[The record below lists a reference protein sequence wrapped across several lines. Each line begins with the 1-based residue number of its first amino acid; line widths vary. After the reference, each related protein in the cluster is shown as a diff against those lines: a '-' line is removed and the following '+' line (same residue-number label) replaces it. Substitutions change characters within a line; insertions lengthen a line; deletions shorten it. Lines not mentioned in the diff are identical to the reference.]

1 MNRIQIR
8 VSTYVCI
15 YIICIYLCY
24 RDQYYLYDVFILIP
38 LRSRSKSQDLEPCRC
53 HVFGGQQHGLILTTL
68 PVWSHHA
75 TPALPV
81 LYFQQPTRISAQ
93 NAERG
98 CRFNWDVPY
107 LSAINWIRLKFVAE
121 SFKMQKQPTSVST
134 VVGKPPASLKEAPD
148 PMMWNDQATQICRCN
163 VGCEL
168 SNNELTS
175 NGVQKNPGKI
185 STSDCLYHQGD
196 WLSEIKQVK
205 YSTYKVKPKKT
216 FSAQHSRSWNGF
228 GFRSISCQVSRIELN
243 HNKLINLN
251 RLQQYPPKYLQ

>member
-1 MNRIQIR
+1 MDSSWQLYPYGHTMPPLLPGTILPAANKNQCTKCWTRLSLQLR
-8 VSTYVCI
+8 CALFECNQLNTSQVCSS
-15 YIICIYLCY
+15 
-24 RDQYYLYDVFILIP
+24 F
-38 LRSRSKSQDLEPCRC
+38 
-53 HVFGGQQHGLILTTL
+53 
-68 PVWSHHA
+68 
-75 TPALPV
+75 
-81 LYFQQPTRISAQ
+81 
-93 NAERG
+93 
-98 CRFNWDVPY
+98 
-107 LSAINWIRLKFVAE
+107 
-121 SFKMQKQPTSVST
+121 FKMQKQPTSVST

-228 GFRSISCQVSRIELN
+228 GFRSISCQISRIELN